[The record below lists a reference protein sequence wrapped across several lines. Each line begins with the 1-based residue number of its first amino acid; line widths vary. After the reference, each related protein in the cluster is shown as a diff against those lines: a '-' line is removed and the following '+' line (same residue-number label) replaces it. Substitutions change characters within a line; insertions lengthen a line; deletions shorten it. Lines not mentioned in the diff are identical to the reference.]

1 MCGSLVALMIASTCA
16 QDVQSVM
23 ERFDLD
29 ERDVGCPLRSNRC
42 ASLLLNRPRYKDYV
56 CTTMKSACMEI
67 ANTTEV
73 LYSPFNC
80 DDVCSCCLF

>member
-1 MCGSLVALMIASTCA
+1 MIASAGA
-16 QDVQSVM
+16 QDVQSIM